1 MTKAERLLEKY
12 KNNPLGAIK
21 IAMEVGYDAGVKMSA
36 IRKETLIKQWFEN
49 DLKKIAKERAEN
61 YMKLP

>member
-1 MTKAERLLEKY
+1 MTKAEMLLEKY
-12 KNNPLGAIK
+12 NNNPLGDIK
-21 IAMEVGYDAGVKMSA
+21 IAMEVCYDAGVKMSA